1 VSDSDF
7 EPRERLH
14 PLSWLFGA
22 IGFIRNF
29 LVPILV
35 AAFFGSRRNMPMWI
49 AVGILVPLIAGVWR
63 QLFYRYG
70 FGPDG
75 LVIREG
81 LFFRNVRQ
89 IDYSRIENIDTER
102 GVLHRLLGVAEVK
115 VESSTGGRAE
125 ALIQVVTLEAADE
138 LRRYVFARRNDS
150 AGDAV
155 GDHASAT
162 AEQELPLLQLPLG
175 EIVKF
180 GLIDNRGMVIVAALL
195 GAAYEIGMI
204 ETWVALLQERTG
216 FEYVESLV
224 AAGLA
229 LQLLLAL
236 VSMIVVFVVM
246 RLFSVAV
253 AVLTL
258 FDFRLTRAGEDLR
271 ARYGLLTRV
280 TLTLRLA
287 RIQAVHRTETI
298 LHRSF
303 NRVSVRVDLAGDSA
317 PSDRS
322 NEGDKRVRWLA
333 PIVAPE
339 RADELIKLA
348 LPRVRLDESP
358 DWQPLAAG
366 ARKRLFRRTAA
377 IWTAIALGIGL
388 AFRSPTAVLV
398 FIAGI
403 PLSWLS
409 ATMYV
414 RHTRWALLSDVLL
427 FRSGWLTRNWVV
439 VPRDRIQVALCSEN
453 PFDRRHGMRSVA
465 IDTAGSGARSD
476 TVRIPYLERNVAER
490 LAHALYLSAA
500 QERSATVEEATA

>member
-1 VSDSDF
+1 MSDSDF
-7 EPRERLH
+7 EPRQRLH

-22 IGFIRNF
+22 IGFIRSF
-29 LVPILV
+29 IVPILV
-35 AAFFGSRRNMPMWI
+35 AAFFGSRENMPIWI
-49 AVGILVPLIAGVWR
+49 AVGIVVPVVAGTWR
-63 QLFYRYG
+63 QWFFRYG

-81 LFFRNVRQ
+81 VFFRNVRQ

-115 VESSTGGRAE
+115 VETSTGGRPE
-125 ALIQVVTLEAADE
+125 ALIRVVSLASADE
-138 LRRYVFARRNDS
+138 LRRQVFARRSDAAGTDEHTS
-150 AGDAV
+150 AA
-155 GDHASAT
+155 
-162 AEQELPLLQLPLG
+162 AEEESSLLHLPLA

-180 GLIDNRGMVIVAALL
+180 GLIDNRGTVIVAALL
-195 GAAYEIGMI
+195 GAAYEVGMI
-204 ETWVALLQERTG
+204 ETWIVLLRDQVG
-216 FEYVESLV
+216 LEYVDSLI

-229 LQLLLAL
+229 LQVLLAI
-236 VSMIVVFVVM
+236 VSMLVAFVVM
-246 RLFSVAV
+246 RLLSVAV

-298 LHRSF
+298 LHRWF
-303 NRVSVRVDLAGDSA
+303 KRVSLRVDLAGDSA
-317 PSDRS
+317 PTDRS

-333 PIVAPE
+333 PIVDPD
-339 RADELIKLA
+339 RVDELTRLA
-348 LPRVRLDESP
+348 LPGVRLDEAP
-358 DWQPLAAG
+358 DWQPLAPG
-366 ARKRLFRRTAA
+366 ARKRLFRRSTA
-377 IWTAIALGIGL
+377 IWTAIALGIGIGL
-388 AFRSPTAVLV
+388 RSPTAILV
-398 FIAGI
+398 FVAGV

-427 FRSGWLTRNWVV
+427 FRSGWLTRNWVI
-439 VPRDRIQVALCSEN
+439 VPRDRIQVAQCSES

-476 TVRIPYLERNVAER
+476 TVRIPYLERDVAER

-500 QERSATVEEATA
+500 QERSAKMEQAPA